1 MRGHMKLFTLP
12 PGARIRPAARM
23 YKELAV
29 PLLILGHQNALKIK
43 DFIENGK

>member
-1 MRGHMKLFTLP
+1 
-12 PGARIRPAARM
+12 M